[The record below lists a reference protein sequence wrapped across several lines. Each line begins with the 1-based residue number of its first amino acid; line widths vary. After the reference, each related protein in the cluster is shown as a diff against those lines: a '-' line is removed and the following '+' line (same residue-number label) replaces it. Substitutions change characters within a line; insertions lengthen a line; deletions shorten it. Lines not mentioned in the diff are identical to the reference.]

1 MEDDSSLVF
10 ANFDFDVHQKSQYLE
25 RMPSSSFRAL
35 ITKPSNPS
43 VKFLWTD
50 CVVKVKIGEL
60 CT

>member
-35 ITKPSNPS
+35 ITNQTIQS
-43 VKFLWTD
+43 
-50 CVVKVKIGEL
+50 IGEIFVDRL
-60 CT
+60 CCESQDW